1 MDARANHQN
10 VLLFLPNGF
19 EDLEV
24 VALIDTCG
32 WTNYRP
38 HLPQVTVTTAGRHPQ
53 IRGRFGT
60 VFTPQLQLHE
70 VTPAD
75 YAAIVIPGG
84 FDSHGYREDAYN
96 PILRDHFQAIHG
108 AGGWILTMC
117 VGILPVAEAGL
128 LKGKRATTYRFSRS
142 QDRFARLQALG
153 AIATEGPV
161 ECDDRII
168 SCSGP
173 AYAVEASQL
182 LLRNLIGNEATAEIT
197 TFMCGHSRDGD

>member
-1 MDARANHQN
+1 MKI
-10 VLLFLPNGF
+10 LLFLPNGF

-32 WTNYRP
+32 WTSYRP
-38 HLPQVTVTTAGRHPQ
+38 HLPQITVTIAGLHPQ
-53 IRGRFGT
+53 ICGRFGT

-70 VTPAD
+70 VRAKD

-84 FDSHGYREDAYN
+84 FDSHGYREDVDD
-96 PILRDHFQAIHG
+96 PILRDHFQAIHA

-128 LKGKRATTYRFSRS
+128 LKGRRATTYRFSRS
-142 QDRFARLQALG
+142 EDRFTRLQGLG
-153 AIATEGPV
+153 AMTTEGPI

-182 LLRNLIGNEATAEIT
+182 LLRNLIGSEATSEIAS
-197 TFMCGHSRDGD
+197 FMSGHKH

>member
-1 MDARANHQN
+1 MDASAHQN

-24 VALIDTCG
+24 AALIDTCG
-32 WTNYRP
+32 WTSYRP
-38 HLPQVTVTTAGRHPQ
+38 HLPQVTVTTAGRQPQ

-60 VFTPQLQLHE
+60 VFTPQLQLPE
-70 VTPAD
+70 VRPED
-75 YAAIVIPGG
+75 YAAIIIPGG
-84 FDSHGYREDAYN
+84 FDSHGYREDAFD
-96 PILRDHFQAIHG
+96 PLLRDHLQTIHA

-128 LKGKRATTYRFSRS
+128 LNGKRATTYRFSCS
-142 QDRFARLQALG
+142 QDRFARLHALG
-153 AIATEGPV
+153 AIATEVAV

-182 LLRNLIGNEATAEIT
+182 LLRNLIGGEAAAEIAS
-197 TFMCGHSRDGD
+197 FMCGHKR

>member
-1 MDARANHQN
+1 MDASAHQK
-10 VLLFLPNGF
+10 VLLFLPNGS

-32 WTNYRP
+32 WTSYRP
-38 HLPQVTVTTAGRHPQ
+38 DLPHVTVTTAGRHPQ

-70 VTPAD
+70 VRPED
-75 YAAIVIPGG
+75 YSAIVIPGG
-84 FDSHGYREDAYN
+84 FDSHGYREDAYD
-96 PILRDHFQAIHG
+96 PSLRDHFRTIHG
-108 AGGWILTMC
+108 GGGWILTMC

-128 LKGKRATTYRFSRS
+128 LNRKRATTYRFGRS
-142 QDRFARLQALG
+142 EDRLARLRELG
-153 AIATEGPV
+153 AVTTEGPI

-173 AYAVEASQL
+173 AYAVQASQL
-182 LLRNLIGNEATAEIT
+182 LLRNLIGGEATAEIA
-197 TFMCGHSRDGD
+197 TFMCGHRR